1 MAMPKRPIIPDI
13 FENWIEKQRDAT
25 VKAKPGFIAEE
36 KI

>member
-1 MAMPKRPIIPDI
+1 MVNRAILPDV
-13 FENWIEKQRDAT
+13 FEDWIEKQKAKP